1 MTVPSWPASLPQVF
15 LRDGYDAQGADNLIA
30 SSVSIGPAKVRRRTT
45 AAVKPLS
52 GSMTVS
58 EAQYQ
63 TLVDFVE
70 NDIADRSKAFT
81 FPDPHGGS
89 PLLVR
94 MTQPIKEASV
104 GADWRIQIILEVLP

>member
-1 MTVPSWPASLPQVF
+1 MTVPVWPATLPQVF

-52 GSMTVS
+52 GSMIMSSTQFQV
-58 EAQYQ
+58 
-63 TLVDFVE
+63 LVDFIE
-70 NDIADRSKAFT
+70 NDIADRAKAFT
-81 FPDPHGGS
+81 FPDPHGGA

-104 GADWRIQIILEVLP
+104 GADWRIQIVLEVLP